1 MDNSSP
7 RPQSGTDSQV
17 ETKSALLRLV
27 VFILLLFVAYW
38 LASWLHPLGAHR
50 FFWNLALGALTFHL
64 ALRLLLPHLNKE
76 RLHTENERQEAN

>member
-1 MDNSSP
+1 MDNSSL
-7 RPQSGTDSQV
+7 RPQLGTDSQV

-27 VFILLLFVAYW
+27 VFILLLFVTYW
-38 LASWLHPLGAHR
+38 LASWLHPLGAQR

-64 ALRLLLPHLNKE
+64 ALRLLLPPLNKR